1 MGPAMDALLRPRSV
15 AVIGASAQRVNNG
28 TVMLEN
34 LRHMRFGGEVIPVHA
49 SAAEL
54 PPGHQP

>member
-1 MGPAMDALLRPRSV
+1 VMDALLRPRSV